1 MRRREFIERFW
12 LPPLAIGWPAAG
24 RSETWQTRVL
34 GKIAFELPPG
44 PYSAVTRS
52 ADGHLYWLAPRRLE
66 VIHIDGSTGETKTLN
81 LTDVPE
87 TASTQCDLMAGIQAD
102 ANGDIFLPA
111 IWRQQ
116 TRAWSFGVF
125 VVNRAKGY
133 RRTIVLSPAAEI
145 RHIALEPVR
154 HLFVLGMDAAYF
166 RQQTDAC
173 MLVHKYDLEGQR
185 LIKFSECPGGLALR
199 RPGDVR
205 PGVDF
210 NKLKRE
216 VDRSDLWYR
225 QNQVFHVL
233 PGFRRLRSFHAS
245 TGTPIAEI
253 EFIPPASLG
262 EAGIRKIVPVAGGG
276 YLVLWVASEVSPGME
291 RNSQLLSM
299 HDASGKSLS
308 VKPLSR
314 TEGAPLSTDDSG
326 NIYLLQSPSP
336 NRFEL
341 AKAAIGNF

>member
-12 LPPLAIGWPAAG
+12 LPPLALGWPPAVRG
-24 RSETWQTRVL
+24 EVWSTRVIE
-34 GKIAFELPPG
+34 KIAFELPPG

-66 VIHIDGSTGETKTLN
+66 VIHIDGSTGETKTLK

-87 TASTQCDLMAGIQAD
+87 MASSQYDLMAGIQAD

-125 VVNRAKGY
+125 VVNRTSGH
-133 RRTIVLSPAAEI
+133 RGTIVLSPPAEI
-145 RHIALEPVR
+145 RHIALEPGR

-166 RQQTDAC
+166 RHQTDTC
-173 MLVHKYDLEGQR
+173 MLVHKCDLEGRR
-185 LIKFSECPGGLALR
+185 LATFSECPFGLALR
-199 RPGDVR
+199 RSGDVR
-205 PGVDF
+205 PRADF

-216 VDRSDLWYR
+216 VDRGDLWYR
-225 QNQVFHVL
+225 QNQVFHIL
-233 PGFRRLRSFHAS
+233 PGFRRLRSFDAA
-245 TGTPIAEI
+245 TGTPVAEV
-253 EFIPPASLG
+253 EFLPPAPLA

-276 YLVLWVASEVSPGME
+276 YLVLWVASEVSPGLE

-299 HDASGKSLS
+299 HDASGRSLS
-308 VKPLSR
+308 VKPPSR
-314 TEGAPLSTDDSG
+314 TEGAPLFADDSG
-326 NIYLLQSPSP
+326 YIYLLQSLRP

-341 AKAAIGNF
+341 AKAAIGDF